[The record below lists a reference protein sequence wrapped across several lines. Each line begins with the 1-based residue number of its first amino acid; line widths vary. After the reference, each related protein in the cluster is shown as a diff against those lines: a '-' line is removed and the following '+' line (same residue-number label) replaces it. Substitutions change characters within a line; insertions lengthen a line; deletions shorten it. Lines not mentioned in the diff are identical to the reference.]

1 MQGWHYGKGLIY
13 YRPVSYIY
21 VLRGPDCIQTV
32 LSYVV
37 YSHSVILLI
46 QAI

>member
-1 MQGWHYGKGLIY
+1 MQSWHFGKGLIY

-21 VLRGPDCIQTV
+21 VLRGPDCNQTV
-32 LSYVV
+32 FSYVV
-37 YSHSVILLI
+37 YSHSVILVI